1 MYRLVVDPEGGWVSA
16 CNPLDARNVH
26 ERTMKK
32 VTMTN
37 SRRISFFFTAIDR
50 PLEIR
55 VDNIGDTVGEIS
67 AVMLWK
73 EGGEA
78 EPI

>member
-1 MYRLVVDPEGGWVSA
+1 
-16 CNPLDARNVH
+16 
-26 ERTMKK
+26 MKK

-55 VDNIGDTVGEIS
+55 VDDIGDTVGEIS
-67 AVMLWK
+67 PVPLWK